1 MLSKENVLDIFRR
14 SKVLMEGHFLLTSG
28 RHSYMYLQCAR
39 VFQHPEY
46 SEQMAQ
52 TLAEEFHEDKIDM
65 VIGPAIGGIVLS
77 YEMARCLG
85 VVSLFTE
92 REKGEMVLRR
102 GFEIPPGSRVLV
114 VEDVITTGGSVQE
127 VIDLVK
133 RHDAMVVGVGAFVDR
148 SGGKA
153 DFCTKFRT
161 VISLNVESFASE
173 DCPLCKEGKPLVKP
187 GSRDLPQTS

>member
-28 RHSYMYLQCAR
+28 RHSHKYLQCAR
-39 VFQHPEY
+39 IFQHPEY
-46 SEQMAQ
+46 SEQMAL
-52 TLAEEFHEDKIDM
+52 TLAEEFREDNIDM
-65 VIGPAIGGIVLS
+65 VVGPAIGGIVLS

-85 VVSLFTE
+85 VISLFTE
-92 REKGEMVLRR
+92 RENGEMMLRR
-102 GFEIPPGSRVLV
+102 GFEIPPDSRVLV

-133 RHDAMVVGVGAFVDR
+133 RHGGDVVGVGAFVDR

-153 DFCTKFRT
+153 DFGTKFRT
-161 VISLNVESFASE
+161 IISLNVESYAPE
-173 DCPLCKEGKPLVKP
+173 DCPLCKEGRPLIKP
-187 GSRDLPQTS
+187 GSRDLPQTP